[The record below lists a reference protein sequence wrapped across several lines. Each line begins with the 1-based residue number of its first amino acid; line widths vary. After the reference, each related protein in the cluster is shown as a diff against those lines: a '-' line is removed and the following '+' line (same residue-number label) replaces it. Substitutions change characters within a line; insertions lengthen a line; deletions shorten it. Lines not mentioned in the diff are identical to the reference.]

1 MEQRCSYITTAKAQD
16 VLELI
21 ISRSMAFS
29 IPPHSSDVKYSDGTG
44 LRSMSTGTEYSNELG
59 QITLTGTKE
68 KNKKNASPA
77 MTVALA
83 VSVQALTEREAP
95 CIA

>member
-1 MEQRCSYITTAKAQD
+1 
-16 VLELI
+16 
-21 ISRSMAFS
+21 
-29 IPPHSSDVKYSDGTG
+29 
-44 LRSMSTGTEYSNELG
+44 MSTGTEYSNELG